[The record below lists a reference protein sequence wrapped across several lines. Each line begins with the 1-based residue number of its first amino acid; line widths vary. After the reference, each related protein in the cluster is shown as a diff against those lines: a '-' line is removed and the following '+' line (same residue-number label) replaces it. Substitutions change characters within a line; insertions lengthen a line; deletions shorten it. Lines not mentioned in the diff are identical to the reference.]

1 MTINFYLNNDK
12 KSKNPEKIIFAYI
25 REKGK
30 TIVLHTGERIN
41 PKYWNVKKQEVKI
54 GYTGSPEL
62 NQYLTEFKEKIQR
75 IIRAAKIDN
84 IDATFEDIKI
94 AILKG
99 FDINKTSGFFENFDN
114 FILLKNNELSKATI
128 NKYKYLKQHLQEY
141 EKAIGS
147 KITFNSIDLLF
158 YDKFS
163 NYLMNQELI
172 NNTISKYITMLKTF
186 LNWSV
191 SRKISNNLDYREFHT
206 KNDKVDIIYL
216 SQDELNK
223 IYELDLKDRPA
234 LDNAR
239 DVFCFACY
247 TGQRFSDVS
256 AIKREDIKDRFWH
269 LRVTKTRD
277 ILKIPLNEYAKE
289 ILDKHK
295 NDKKPLP
302 SISSQKTNQHLKELR
317 KLAGIDEP
325 IKIVKYRGA
334 EPIENTFPKYELVT
348 MHTARR
354 TFVTL
359 SLEKGMRPET
369 VMEITGHKD
378 YKTFKK
384 YIKITSSVKETEM
397 NKIWSK
403 EPQPALKRVK

>member
-1 MTINFYLNNDK
+1 
-12 KSKNPEKIIFAYI
+12 
-25 REKGK
+25 
-30 TIVLHTGERIN
+30 LHTGERIN